1 MLEVTQE
8 DYLTTE
14 KILAQIRRK
23 IDLPLPDQSLLDT
36 SPLSLIYD
44 KEIWDNFLNSENFPL
59 ARHNPE
65 LQGKT
70 VVFDLDETL
79 LMNSFI
85 SPEIWELGEGYRD
98 QNIKPAFQ
106 YQKLSKTIKGRIQ
119 TFRGHIPYDTCSNE
133 KYPFLKQP
141 RHIVMFRPGILF
153 GLKWLQQQ
161 NVKLIL
167 ATASARRRV
176 DFLAQKFPIIREI
189 FEDRIITANDIAYY
203 YLQNLPRSE
212 NFESI
217 FKQKPY
223 SLAAKVP
230 DIFKSSLSIELVD
243 LLVDDSETTK
253 KLFKG
258 TSLEN
263 YLLSIDSDKAVSG
276 YGLEIIIH
284 SVTKL
289 LINIGLNINPDNQ
302 KTIKYEDYVKL
313 QQIVR
318 AEDPYYWPLCH
329 TSDQLPIDR
338 KTSESN

>member
-1 MLEVTQE
+1 MLELTQE

-14 KILAQIRRK
+14 KLLTQIRRK

-36 SPLSLIYD
+36 SPISLTND
-44 KEIWDNFLNSENFPL
+44 KEIWDGFFDSDNFSL

-70 VVFDLDETL
+70 IVFDLDETL

-106 YQKLSKTIKGRIQ
+106 YQKLSKTIKGHIQ
-119 TFRGHIPYDTCSNE
+119 TFRGHTHYDTCSNT

-141 RHIVMFRPGILF
+141 RHIVMFRPGIMF

-167 ATASARRRV
+167 ATASARTRI

-203 YLQNLPRSE
+203 YLQNLPRIES
-212 NFESI
+212 FESI
-217 FKQKPY
+217 FKQRPY

-230 DIFKSSLSIELVD
+230 DIFQSLLSLELVD

-253 KLFKG
+253 KLFKE
-258 TSLEN
+258 TSLQN

-276 YGLEIIIH
+276 YGLNIIIS

-289 LINIGLNINPDNQ
+289 FKNMDLNVNPDNQ

-313 QQIVR
+313 EQIVR
-318 AEDPYYWPLCH
+318 VEDPYYWPLCH
-329 TSDQLPIDR
+329 TSDQLPIDK
-338 KTSESN
+338 KTSKSI